1 MALTVLGRPP
11 ARILRTVTD
20 PAHRHGL
27 AAARRAYEQPVRALG
42 RYVTARGAYPWTA
55 RVRTPLGTRSIGCRT
70 WHDLVTVHEVF
81 ARGDY
86 DVPGRP
92 APRTVLDCGANMGIV
107 ALWALSARPDAE
119 VHCVEPVEDNLVAL
133 HRTLVG
139 FEDRYVLTPTAVST
153 FDGTVSFGTESTGRY
168 GGIGLDLEDSV
179 DVPCRSIVGLVDECL
194 ERWGT
199 IDLLKLDI
207 EGLEFDVLR
216 ALDESRLAR
225 IGSIAL
231 EDGGDLPDDLPLP
244 GFRRSRH
251 LIVHHLARIDGTDA
265 PGHGPA

>member
-27 AAARRAYEQPVRALG
+27 TGGRRAYVEPARALG
-42 RYVTARGAYPWTA
+42 RYVTARGSYPWTA
-55 RVRTPLGTRSIGCRT
+55 EVRTPLGVQRVTCRS
-70 WHDLVTVHEVF
+70 WHDMVTVHEVF

-86 DVPGRP
+86 DIPGRT

-107 ALWALSARPDAE
+107 ALWALTARADAE
-119 VHCVEPVEDNLVAL
+119 VLCVEPVADNLDAL
-133 HRTLVG
+133 RSTLSG
-139 FEDRYVLTPTAVST
+139 FEDRYTLSPTAVST
-153 FDGTVSFGTESTGRY
+153 FDGTVSFGTEPTGRY
-168 GGIGLDLEDSV
+168 GGIGLDLEGTV
-179 DVPCRSIVGLVDECL
+179 EVPCRSILGLVDECL

-207 EGLEFDVLR
+207 EGMEFDVLR
-216 ALDESRLAR
+216 ALDEPRLAR
-225 IGSIAL
+225 IDSIAL
-231 EDGGDLPDDLPLP
+231 EDGGDLPADMELP

-251 LIVHHLARIDGTDA
+251 LIIHHLARA
-265 PGHGPA
+265 EVPGSV